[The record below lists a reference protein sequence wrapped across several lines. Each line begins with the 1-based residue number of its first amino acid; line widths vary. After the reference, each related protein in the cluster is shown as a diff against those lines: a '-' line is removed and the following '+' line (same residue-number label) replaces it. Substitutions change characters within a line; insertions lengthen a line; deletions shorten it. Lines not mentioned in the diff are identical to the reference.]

1 MIGWIITLAVILLLA
16 SIPFW
21 PVGLVAVYRENG
33 LELAVRLGFL
43 KFKLDPEGS
52 TLRDL
57 IVPVLEKEAEVF
69 ASTIKAKASHEKGGK
84 LSDLIPLLKTLW
96 HLLGD
101 LRRKVRVKRLD
112 MNLVLAG
119 EDPCTLA
126 LNYGKAWA
134 AVGNVTALLESFLV
148 IKKRNIQVNAD
159 FLGDSTRV
167 YLKIYANMTIAR
179 LFGLLM
185 HFGLPLR
192 EEYNKFLNPMEGGTE
207 NE

>member
-1 MIGWIITLAVILLLA
+1 MIGWFIVLAILLLLV

-21 PVGLVAVYRENG
+21 PVGLIAVYRHNG
-33 LELAVRLGFL
+33 LELAVKLGFL
-43 KFKLDPEGS
+43 RFRLDPDS
-52 TLRDL
+52 SRLRDL
-57 IVPVLEKEAEVF
+57 LLPVLEREMEVF
-69 ASTIKAKASHEKGGK
+69 AAAVKAKASHDRGGK
-84 LSDLIPLLKTLW
+84 LSDLMPLLKALW
-96 HLLGD
+96 KLLGD

-112 MNLVLAG
+112 MNLTLAG

-134 AVGNVTALLESFLV
+134 AAGNIIALLESFLV

-159 FLGDSTRV
+159 FLGDTTRV
-167 YLKIYANMTIAR
+167 YLKVYANMTIGR
-179 LFGLLM
+179 LIGTLM

-192 EEYNKFLNPMEGGTE
+192 EEYNKFLNSNEGGTE

>member
-1 MIGWIITLAVILLLA
+1 MIGWLIVLAVVLLLV

-21 PVGLVAVYRENG
+21 PVGLVAVYRQNG

-52 TLRDL
+52 RLRDI
-57 IVPVLEKEAEVF
+57 IVPVLEKEVEVF
-69 ASTIKAKASHEKGGK
+69 AATVKAKASKEQGGK
-84 LSDLIPLLKTLW
+84 LSDLLPLLKALW

-101 LRRKVRVKRLD
+101 LRRKVRVKQLD

-126 LNYGKAWA
+126 LNYGKSWA
-134 AVGNVTALLESFLV
+134 AVGSVTALLESFLV
-148 IKKRNIQVNAD
+148 IKKRNIQVNTD
-159 FLGDSTRV
+159 FLGDTTRV

-185 HFGLPLR
+185 HYGLPLR
-192 EEYNKFLNPMEGGTE
+192 EEYHKFLNSNEGGTE